1 MEDAWFGNVRL
12 IFTLHTRGGSQR
24 SCMFVRWYDITE
36 FDESDAH
43 MERSMRKL
51 RWAETSKRGSKTAS
65 PWYDVVDIDK
75 VIRPVFIQL
84 HPNQKNHFFY
94 NRFV

>member
-1 MEDAWFGNVRL
+1 
-12 IFTLHTRGGSQR
+12 
-24 SCMFVRWYDITE
+24 MFVRWYDITE